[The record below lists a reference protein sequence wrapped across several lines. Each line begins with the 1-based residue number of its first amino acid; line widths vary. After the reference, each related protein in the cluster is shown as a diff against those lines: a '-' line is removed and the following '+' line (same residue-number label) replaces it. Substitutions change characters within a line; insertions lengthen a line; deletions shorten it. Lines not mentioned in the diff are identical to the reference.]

1 MVFTTRNIAMTSKSK
16 ITDVLAGRLALS
28 CLFSLSVLVL
38 CSAETGADQ
47 GYKAEKINAPPPQE
61 LSAAVRET
69 LSGDALRVIGPNGP
83 LCEIWLRKVVPPQ
96 TTATE
101 ALGLT
106 PPPPPAGTPIPAL
119 RFPPHARAYPRP
131 PPQP

>member
-1 MVFTTRNIAMTSKSK
+1 MVGPMVFTKRNIAMTSKSK

-61 LSAAVRET
+61 LSAAAPET
-69 LSGDALRVIGPNGP
+69 LTRGALPRIRPNGP
-83 LCEIWLRKVVPPQ
+83 ASAIWLRKVVPAR
-96 TTATE
+96 TTAT
-101 ALGLT
+101 A
-106 PPPPPAGTPIPAL
+106 
-119 RFPPHARAYPRP
+119 
-131 PPQP
+131 

>member
-1 MVFTTRNIAMTSKSK
+1 MVGPMVFTKRNIAMTSKSK

-38 CSAETGADQ
+38 CSAETGAAQ

-69 LSGDALRVIGPNGP
+69 PHGDAPPGLWPDGPPCGILVREMGP
-83 LCEIWLRKVVPPQ
+83 PK
-96 TTATE
+96 TTRT
-101 ALGLT
+101 
-106 PPPPPAGTPIPAL
+106 
-119 RFPPHARAYPRP
+119 
-131 PPQP
+131 